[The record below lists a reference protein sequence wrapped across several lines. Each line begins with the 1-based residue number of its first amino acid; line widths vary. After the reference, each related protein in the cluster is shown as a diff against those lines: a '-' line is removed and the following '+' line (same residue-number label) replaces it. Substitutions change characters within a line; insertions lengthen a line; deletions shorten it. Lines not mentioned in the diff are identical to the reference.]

1 MPPRWLEY
9 EHCGA
14 ERYITSFGRILSD
27 PEDMQRWRNY
37 EARPC
42 PGIPVFAP
50 SRCYT
55 ADFEHLLGALR
66 A

>member
-42 PGIPVFAP
+42 PGSSYAP
-50 SRCYT
+50 
-55 ADFEHLLGALR
+55 LLMLLPC
-66 A
+66 

>member
-9 EHCGA
+9 EHCGE

-27 PEDMQRWRNY
+27 PEAMRRWRNY

-42 PGIPVFAP
+42 PGFV
-50 SRCYT
+50 SLKT
-55 ADFEHLLGALR
+55 LT
-66 A
+66 